1 MTFTYSVE
9 DLILLDHI
17 TLPLEPGSLTLLTGI
32 ENQAFGLIG
41 GVVSGLFPIDEA
53 ENIPYLEELVRV
65 FTGTLE
71 VSDGSLPEQAVY
83 LGPDPERHLLFA
95 RVDEELSAQMGMKAD
110 PAAVLGRFHLEERFL
125 ERRISSLSGG
135 EKMKLALSIAFSKKA
150 PCTVLH
156 GIVPWLDEDGRAC
169 LVHEIS
175 ESLQD
180 NRCVL
185 VMEQEIGTL
194 GPRAD
199 HVLDFDGKKLHPHR
213 DVHQSRLEGDIVQV
227 CRRLGQLGK
236 AESSADAAVT
246 FRDVG
251 FYYEVDG
258 ERGFELSHLSFI
270 LERSR
275 TYALIGSNG
284 AGKSTIANLILR
296 LETPCEG
303 SISLFEQPL
312 ESMSRRTIME
322 RVCYVSQFP
331 EQHITLSN
339 VQQYRDRAER
349 RNNPL
354 SMRLLDGFFDPNEEY
369 PLSQLTPL
377 QMKVLSLASF
387 VTGRTGLIILDEPTW
402 GIDPTGLCRFLEYL
416 SRAVQPLDAPSILII
431 THDIA
436 LVKLLGARIMRLEK
450 TIMVQGEDSSVGEP
464 MEAEA

>member
-1 MTFTYSVE
+1 
-9 DLILLDHI
+9 
-17 TLPLEPGSLTLLTGI
+17 
-32 ENQAFGLIG
+32 
-41 GVVSGLFPIDEA
+41 
-53 ENIPYLEELVRV
+53 
-65 FTGTLE
+65 
-71 VSDGSLPEQAVY
+71 
-83 LGPDPERHLLFA
+83 
-95 RVDEELSAQMGMKAD
+95 
-110 PAAVLGRFHLEERFL
+110 
-125 ERRISSLSGG
+125 
-135 EKMKLALSIAFSKKA
+135 
-150 PCTVLH
+150 
-156 GIVPWLDEDGRAC
+156 
-169 LVHEIS
+169 
-175 ESLQD
+175 
-180 NRCVL
+180 
-185 VMEQEIGTL
+185 
-194 GPRAD
+194 
-199 HVLDFDGKKLHPHR
+199 
-213 DVHQSRLEGDIVQV
+213 V